1 MRMSSEIRQ
10 AVLISEKITVN
21 YVFDLISKKS
31 ETEIKEIYLIGASD
45 DTLNCCDIPVKKL
58 SDFSISDVDNVIVA
72 VQDVKNVNSV
82 LSKII
87 SIDTYY
93 QEKEIFLLRPS
104 CLCAKSNFYSSDGSF
119 ESDKVIDLP
128 FSAEAFDIIAEKL
141 HRVISPEEIATQVYT
156 THDNIKAYKI
166 EEMYV
171 KYVRASSPV
180 GILGCI
186 YTSDGLILNSC
197 LNGRAYLLRNLEDV
211 DIPKNNDVTEL
222 DNVCVLT
229 RIWVSNYFHCMLE
242 MIDKI
247 LIAEELGFKGKY
259 LLYSNS
265 DIRKMISFL
274 GIEDERIVWVDLNK
288 EYHITSAFEIDGISM
303 YEEKTISRV
312 CAFCND
318 VVKKLNAAESQTDY
332 PKMIYVPRTG
342 SRKLLGAEEIIKK
355 FNFFTFIPEEHTL
368 EEEIL
373 YFHNADI
380 VLCPHGAA
388 ICNALFM
395 REGAVLIETCPCNWT
410 VSSMMCFIIVKAK
423 KLIYRQIVEPA
434 NANPKESKGQF
445 RDYRV
450 NNAMLEYA
458 LNELEAIRNKE
469 NDILNIKNSLSFR
482 IGRIVTFIPR
492 KIRDLFKKKK

>member
-10 AVLISEKITVN
+10 VVLISEKITVN
-21 YVFDLISKKS
+21 YVFDLVSKKS
-31 ETEIKEIYLIGASD
+31 ETEIKEIYLIDEFD
-45 DTLNCCDIPVKKL
+45 DGFCYSDIPITKL
-58 SDFSISDVDNVIVA
+58 SDYNISDIDNIIVA
-72 VQDVKNVNSV
+72 VQDVKTVNDV

-87 SIDTYY
+87 PNGTCY

-104 CLCAKSNFYSSDGSF
+104 CVCAKSNFYSSDGGF
-119 ESDKVIDLP
+119 ERDKVINLP
-128 FSAEAFDIIAEKL
+128 FSAEAFDIVSQKV
-141 HRVISPEEIATQVYT
+141 HKVISPGEITTKVYATY
-156 THDNIKAYKI
+156 DNIKAYKI
-166 EEMYV
+166 EDVYV
-171 KYVRASSPV
+171 KYIRLNI
-180 GILGCI
+180 GLIGCI
-186 YTSDGLILNSC
+186 YTSEGLVLDSC

-211 DIPKNNDVTEL
+211 DISKNNDVTEL
-222 DNVCVLT
+222 DDVCVLT